1 MSGVRITSGVPLGI
15 LNMTYPIMN
24 PIAID
29 LGFVQIYWYGV
40 MYLMAFLVAY
50 LLANYRVKQK
60 PLNNWNTQQIE
71 DLIFYGAIGV
81 VSGGRLGYM
90 LFYNFLNFLSDPLL
104 IFAIQD
110 GGMSFHGGFLG
121 VLLAMVLFN
130 RKYNKT
136 FFTTMDFVAPLV
148 PLGLGFGR
156 IGNFINSELWGQ
168 ITTSPFG
175 MYIEQQSVSRYPSQL
190 VEAFLEGL
198 ILFIILW
205 LFSNKLR
212 PSMSISALFLI
223 FYGLFR
229 FIIEFIRLPDVQL
242 GYLAFGWFTMG
253 QLLSLPMILVGISLL
268 RKAYI
273 KKGIM

>member
-1 MSGVRITSGVPLGI
+1 MSGVRITSSVPLGI
-15 LNMTYPIMN
+15 LNMTYPIIN

-50 LLANYRVKQK
+50 LLANYRAKQK
-60 PLNNWNTQQIE
+60 QFNNWNTQEIE

-90 LFYNFLNFLSDPLL
+90 LFYNFVNFLSDPWL
-104 IFAIQD
+104 IFDIQD

-148 PLGLGFGR
+148 PLGLCFGR

-205 LFSNKLR
+205 VFSKKLR
-212 PSMSISALFLI
+212 PSMSTSALFLI
-223 FYGLFR
+223 CYGLFR

-253 QLLSLPMILVGISLL
+253 QLLSLPMIVVGISLL
-268 RKAYI
+268 RKAYT
-273 KKGIM
+273 KKEIM